1 MHPAPARDTAQA
13 MSQENVEIVRS
24 IYAAWGRGD
33 FSSVEWADPEI
44 EYVII
49 DGPEPGS
56 WNGRAAMAETMRSI
70 RNTWENARIEADK
83 YIELDGER
91 VFVLNHLSGR
101 GKTSGLDVGKMK
113 RNGAAILQI
122 RDRRVTRYVSYNDRD
137 RALAD
142 LGRQE

>member
-1 MHPAPARDTAQA
+1 
-13 MSQENVEIVRS
+13 MSQENVELVRS
-24 IYAAWGRGD
+24 IYTAWGRGD

-44 EYVII
+44 EYVIV

-56 WNGRAAMAETMRSI
+56 WNGRAAMAEIMSGI
-70 RNTWENARIEADK
+70 LNTWENARIEADE
-83 YIELDGER
+83 YIELEDER
-91 VFVLNHLSGR
+91 VLVLNHLSGR

-113 RNGAAILQI
+113 RNGAAILHI
-122 RDRRVTRYVSYNDRD
+122 RDGRVTRYVSYNARD

>member
-1 MHPAPARDTAQA
+1 

-44 EYVII
+44 EYVIV

-70 RNTWENARIEADK
+70 LNTWENARIEADE
-83 YIELDGER
+83 YIELADEYIELEDER
-91 VFVLNHLSGR
+91 VLVLNHLSGQ
-101 GKTSGLDVGKMK
+101 GKTSGLDVGTMK
-113 RNGAAILQI
+113 RNG
-122 RDRRVTRYVSYNDRD
+122 
-137 RALAD
+137 
-142 LGRQE
+142 